1 MNTIN
6 KSNAKLNIDRERWLS
21 HNKLTV
27 KRLAVACAIMF
38 SWLLIWALVFK
49 LGSEI
54 LLTRN
59 YSNLKDMTFMERIMW
74 DLIPFNYRGTDYWKT
89 RQFIDT
95 ILNCF
100 VFAPLGISFCYIFE
114 KKNVFRDA
122 LICLGF
128 SLFIESMQL
137 ITVLGNPSTEDLLT
151 NVAGCFIGHLIYAL
165 ILKRLSSRKSYVL
178 LITVCTIFC
187 FAVIFS
193 LATTVIAYDVIYK
206 IITKTL

>member
-1 MNTIN
+1 MNTMN
-6 KSNAKLNIDRERWLS
+6 KLNAKLNIDRERWLS

-54 LLTRN
+54 LLARN

-100 VFAPLGISFCYIFE
+100 IFAPLGISFCYIFE

-151 NVAGCFIGHLIYAL
+151 NVTGCFIGHLIYVL
-165 ILKRLSSRKSYVL
+165 ILRRLSLRNS
-178 LITVCTIFC
+178 TIFLMV
-187 FAVIFS
+187 ATVVLS
-193 LATTVIAYDVIYK
+193 LAVVFSFVTTVIASEVIFK
-206 IITKTL
+206 IITRTL